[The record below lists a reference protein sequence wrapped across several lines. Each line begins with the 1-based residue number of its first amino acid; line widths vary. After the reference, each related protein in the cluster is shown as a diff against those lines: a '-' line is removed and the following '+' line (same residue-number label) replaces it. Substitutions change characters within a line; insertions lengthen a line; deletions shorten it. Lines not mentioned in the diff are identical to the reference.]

1 MGISNSFIILKIFS
15 ILIFKTMDFKKV
27 LIETSERR
35 VRKAPSISALSLL
48 KKELSGS
55 QSEALAIDSLLE
67 EVLRKNG
74 NNLVEN
80 NLISL
85 VRQYNCNDISGDLRR
100 KIRNLKERLNAGKD
114 TPFTR
119 MMLRIILRSKEKQL
133 EKQQGSPPSTPASS
147 DDEDEENDEVDT
159 EDVFSIRDKEEDENN
174 PQDYS
179 SNHHMFPICS
189 ISTSTSLTSD
199 SEDYEDVYPVA
210 LINEATE
217 QHPNSFFTFEE
228 SRKSCIIST
237 INKEK
242 MLKAKRNLSGVAKTP
257 KPSKKYKSR
266 SSYCS
271 G

>member
-1 MGISNSFIILKIFS
+1 MN
-15 ILIFKTMDFKKV
+15 FKKI

-74 NNLVEN
+74 DILVEN

-100 KIRNLKERLNAGKD
+100 KIRDLKERLNAGKD

-119 MMLRIILRSKEKQL
+119 MMLRIILRSKKKQL

-147 DDEDEENDEVDT
+147 DDEDDEMMRLT
-159 EDVFSIRDKEEDENN
+159 LRMSFPLGIRKR
-174 PQDYS
+174 
-179 SNHHMFPICS
+179 MRITLRITVLIIICFQ
-189 ISTSTSLTSD
+189 
-199 SEDYEDVYPVA
+199 YVQFQPA
-210 LINEATE
+210 L
-217 QHPNSFFTFEE
+217 
-228 SRKSCIIST
+228 
-237 INKEK
+237 
-242 MLKAKRNLSGVAKTP
+242 L
-257 KPSKKYKSR
+257 
-266 SSYCS
+266 
-271 G
+271 